1 MYAVDDI
8 LSYSILRMFT
18 TSTQL
23 YSIGLILCI
32 CIVLFLRYA
41 YMSREGFILGFGK
54 KQSKNTGSL
63 ESRYTALQ
71 DKLQTDMAPY
81 CQMTKFA
88 HDYMRKIF
96 TMKTSAK
103 DMVKP
108 KPIPEDY
115 APEQKAAALKAQES
129 ASKKAETVGP
139 PSDTPQQAERRIL
152 SVYKKVYACED
163 DMAASR
169 PSCKQSILRR
179 IQEKL
184 LGRRYKS
191 DEEFIPCTTYLNLP
205 KWAND
210 DTVTPSASLMLI
222 PDTLAEQLNKELDW
236 FEAMIVKLSNVADM
250 AQSPP
255 SSPPDTSETPDS
267 DSSGK
272 SYSADGF
279 LDKGK
284 CSPSD
289 IQAARALLA
298 KKKREG
304 KARSCVIPPLEDEL
318 TRIENLFA
326 SEKLKAVLNRCGPML
341 KKMTDLKAVM
351 DKLEKG
357 VELSMPK
364 KNYMEFPG
372 GDRANALVFSIKQNQ
387 P

>member
-1 MYAVDDI
+1 
-8 LSYSILRMFT
+8 MFT

-23 YSIGLILCI
+23 YSIGLVLCI

-41 YMSREGFILGFGK
+41 YMSREGFS
-54 KQSKNTGSL
+54 SKSL

-71 DKLQTDMAPY
+71 DKLKTDMAPY

-169 PSCKQSILRR
+169 PSCKQSLLLR

-184 LGRRYKS
+184 LGKRNEGNKS

-205 KWAND
+205 KWTND
-210 DTVTPSASLMLI
+210 DIVTPSASLMLI
-222 PDTLAEQLNKELDW
+222 PNSLAEQLNKELDW
-236 FEAMIVKLSNVADM
+236 FEAMMVKLSNVADM

-318 TRIENLFA
+318 TRIETLFA

-351 DKLEKG
+351 DKLENG

-364 KNYMEFPG
+364 KNYKEFPG

>member
-23 YSIGLILCI
+23 YSIGVLLCI

-41 YMSREGFILGFGK
+41 YMSREGF
-54 KQSKNTGSL
+54 SSESL

-71 DKLQTDMAPY
+71 EKLKTDMAPY

-88 HDYMRKIF
+88 HDYMKKIF
-96 TMKTSAK
+96 TMKSSAA

-108 KPIPEDY
+108 KPIPDDY

-139 PSDTPQQAERRIL
+139 PSETPEQAESHIL
-152 SVYKKVYACED
+152 RVYKKVYACED

-169 PSCKQSILRR
+169 PSCKQSLLLR

-184 LGRRYKS
+184 LGKRYEGNKS

-205 KWAND
+205 EWTND

-222 PDTLAEQLNKELDW
+222 PNSLAEQLNKELDW
-236 FEAMIVKLSNVADM
+236 FEAMMVKLSNVADM

-272 SYSADGF
+272 SYAADGF

-289 IQAARALLA
+289 IQAARALLQ

-304 KARSCVIPPLEDEL
+304 KAQSCVIPPLGDEI
-318 TRIENLFA
+318 TRIETLFA
-326 SEKLKAVLNRCGPML
+326 SAQLKAVLNRCGPML

-351 DKLEKG
+351 DKLENG

-364 KNYMEFPG
+364 KKYMEFPG
-372 GDRANALVFSIKQNQ
+372 GDRADALVFSIKQNR

>member
-1 MYAVDDI
+1 
-8 LSYSILRMFT
+8 MFT

-23 YSIGLILCI
+23 YSIAVVLCI

-41 YMSREGFILGFGK
+41 YMSREGFLFGLGK
-54 KQSKNTGSL
+54 KKRKDSGPL

-71 DKLQTDMAPY
+71 EKLKTDMAPY

-88 HDYMRKIF
+88 HDYMKKIF
-96 TMKTSAK
+96 TMKSSTK

-108 KPIPEDY
+108 KPIPDDY

-129 ASKKAETVGP
+129 ASKKAATVGP
-139 PSDTPQQAERRIL
+139 PSDTPEQAERRIL

-169 PSCKQSILRR
+169 PSCKQSLFQRA
-179 IQEKL
+179 QEKL

-191 DEEFIPCTTYLNLP
+191 DEEFIPCSTYLNLP
-205 KWAND
+205 KWVKD
-210 DTVTPSASLMLI
+210 DTVTPSAKLMLI
-222 PDTLAEQLNKELDW
+222 PNSLAEQLTKELDW
-236 FEAMIVKLSNVADM
+236 FEAMMTKLSNVADM
-250 AQSPP
+250 AKSPP

-272 SYSADGF
+272 SYAADGF

-289 IQAARALLA
+289 IQAALALLR
-298 KKKREG
+298 KKNMDKKG
-304 KARSCVIPPLEDEL
+304 KKCVIPPLEDEL
-318 TRIENLFA
+318 TRIETLFA

-341 KKMTDLKAVM
+341 KQMTDLKALM
-351 DKLEKG
+351 DKLENG

-364 KNYMEFPG
+364 KNYKEFPG